1 MAKEKLAVTV
11 WNYKGGVGKT
21 TISLIFAQTASCQ
34 GLKVLAIDLDE
45 QKNLSEALKL
55 SRHNFPSIEIR
66 TDLIPEYAEENF
78 DFYVID
84 THPSKDDTVRSAIQ
98 FADIVLIPVLPDYLS
113 IVNLRSVFNYVKSC
127 GIGEGQIA
135 IVKNAVTDF
144 KLSCE
149 IENVLDEQRYVSAGR
164 LPRSNILARN
174 IASGDNWDKS
184 MRPTQREPFVNL
196 YARVWKA
203 YIRMLSGDFHDIW
216 RD

>member
-1 MAKEKLAVTV
+1 M
-11 WNYKGGVGKT
+11 
-21 TISLIFAQTASCQ
+21 
-34 GLKVLAIDLDE
+34 
-45 QKNLSEALKL
+45 
-55 SRHNFPSIEIR
+55 
-66 TDLIPEYAEENF
+66 
-78 DFYVID
+78 
-84 THPSKDDTVRSAIQ
+84 Q

-164 LPRSNILARN
+164 LPRNNILARN

-184 MRPTQREPFVNL
+184 MRPSQREPFASL

-203 YIRMLSGDFHDIW
+203 YIRMLSGDFHDIR